1 MSAPDPATL
10 ESLKWVCASSLRN
23 TTAPSWRRCR
33 TRDVSRLRHE
43 LSSDTSPTC
52 LRNSST
58 KQPGLRTSPGM
69 IQALIVDWM
78 GVPKRDPGPLVCPW
92 SSLKLFQRGYRP
104 PVSPT
109 KPHTDP
115 LRHFLRPQRL
125 AHLDRLNMTSSLSHK
140 CGSSDSLRG
149 YRLWVDPLHLLNVQR
164 DGRQKWQERHREKK
178 EHVAVDHDALLHAVQ
193 EKSSPRLSAPRY
205 NG

>member
-1 MSAPDPATL
+1 MGVRSRSSDTR
-10 ESLKWVCASSLRN
+10 ESEVGLRN

-43 LSSDTSPTC
+43 LSSEPSPTC

-58 KQPGLRTSPGM
+58 KQPGLRTSPG
-69 IQALIVDWM
+69 IVQALIVDWT
-78 GVPKRDPGPLVCPW
+78 GVPKRDPGPLVRPW

-109 KPHTDP
+109 KPDTDP

-140 CGSSDSLRG
+140 CVSSDSLRG
-149 YRLWVDPLHLLNVQR
+149 YRLWVDPLDLSTFSTSSGTEGRNGKR
-164 DGRQKWQERHREKK
+164 DTVRRKN
-178 EHVAVDHDALLHAVQ
+178 
-193 EKSSPRLSAPRY
+193 KSP
-205 NG
+205 